1 MNCDGTVSQM
11 EDFLQKK
18 IIAIFFMQKLHKLKC
33 MLTFSFRYTLD
44 TKVKLQISNEIYNN
58 NNLRSYALTYGQ
70 CLHHKMY
77 R

>member
-1 MNCDGTVSQM
+1 MNCDGTVSQV
-11 EDFLQKK
+11 EDFLQRK
-18 IIAIFFMQKLHKLKC
+18 IVAIFFMQKWHKLKR

-58 NNLRSYALTYGQ
+58 NNLRSYVLMYGQ
-70 CLHHKMY
+70 CRHHKMY